1 MKKAT
6 LIITSESI
14 PDYKEKIVLGVI
26 ETGYP
31 IIRIT
36 KQIIGKVKQRVIGY
50 VKEGT
55 YIDINL
61 YEAILTDS
69 KTNKIWME
77 FGVTRDAFAVLKENS
92 NDQYVILTNV
102 AFEPKD
108 EKKNHYTAKQ
118 MRAYPYKPVVN
129 DTPALKLTQYNSEVM
144 HAHPNK
150 DAVKLGYRDKED
162 IAKGV
167 MIHVGGIYKN
177 EVSNDYVVAASEGC
191 FGIVNK
197 DNSTKNPSDELTI
210 KIMKKVKELSD
221 NSDEEKGHIRV
232 IIEKRKDNEIPNKI
246 KHSYN

>member
-69 KTNKIWME
+69 KTNKIW
-77 FGVTRDAFAVLKENS
+77 S
-92 NDQYVILTNV
+92 
-102 AFEPKD
+102 
-108 EKKNHYTAKQ
+108 
-118 MRAYPYKPVVN
+118 YK
-129 DTPALKLTQYNSEVM
+129 
-144 HAHPNK
+144 
-150 DAVKLGYRDKED
+150 R
-162 IAKGV
+162 
-167 MIHVGGIYKN
+167 
-177 EVSNDYVVAASEGC
+177 C
-191 FGIVNK
+191 FCC
-197 DNSTKNPSDELTI
+197 L
-210 KIMKKVKELSD
+210 
-221 NSDEEKGHIRV
+221 
-232 IIEKRKDNEIPNKI
+232 KRKFQ
-246 KHSYN
+246 